1 MLRVRANWVGVPG
14 SPYVTNMY
22 FGDSND
28 PQECVDHMAEFLTIV
43 SAVVV
48 NEAAWSI
55 EPDVATVDP
64 VSGAVTASV
73 TVDGANGQGVSTEE
87 ILPPSQQ
94 ILVRW
99 NTGAYINGRQLR
111 GRTFVP
117 ALGDDTN
124 VNGTVDGT
132 YRTAIIGDVTTWLGA
147 GPVPLIW
154 SKSNGETRL
163 VLSVD
168 VWEQFAVLR
177 SRRD

>member
-1 MLRVRANWVGVPG
+1 MKRVRANWIGVPG

-22 FGDSND
+22 FGDSAD
-28 PQECVDHMAEFLTIV
+28 AQECVDHFGEFLVII
-43 SAVVV
+43 SAIVV

-64 VSGAVTASV
+64 VTGDVTASV
-73 TVDGANGQGVSTEE
+73 TVDGVNGQGVSTEE

-94 ILVRW
+94 VLIRW
-99 NTGAYINGRQLR
+99 NTGAYISGRQLR

-117 ALGDDTN
+117 ALGDDVN
-124 VNGTVDGT
+124 VSGNVDPT
-132 YRTAIIGDVTTWLGA
+132 YRTSLITTITTWLGA

-154 SKSNGETRL
+154 SKANAETRQ

-168 VWEQFAVLR
+168 VWEQFAILR